1 MLASMMFFVLGV
13 SFVLRMNF
21 PLLLSYMV
29 QNTNS
34 VDNINSSKSEF
45 ACPFPNASD
54 RNVVSFL
61 VRARSSRFPWSPEL
75 QGVNIFIFCIASVI
89 IIFHFLGV
97 LVSAYFYG
105 NFVSLLPSG
114 LLIQRF
120 GPKVMILI
128 SVFSSVIVLSLTP
141 LAVKHGEKYN
151 CSKIIWLY

>member
-34 VDNINSSKSEF
+34 VDNINGSKSEF

-61 VRARSSRFPWSPEL
+61 VRARSSRFSWSPEL

-89 IIFHFLGV
+89 IIFYFF
-97 LVSAYFYG
+97 VSAYFYG
-105 NFVSLLPSG
+105 NFVSLMPSG

-141 LAVKHGEKYN
+141 LAVKHGE
-151 CSKIIWLY
+151 

>member
-34 VDNINSSKSEF
+34 VDNINGSNSEF

-61 VRARSSRFPWSPEL
+61 VRARSSRFSWSPEL
-75 QGVNIFIFCIASVI
+75 QGVNIFIFVIASFI
-89 IIFHFLGV
+89 IIFYFCLFL
-97 LVSAYFYG
+97 
-105 NFVSLLPSG
+105 
-114 LLIQRF
+114 R
-120 GPKVMILI
+120 
-128 SVFSSVIVLSLTP
+128 
-141 LAVKHGEKYN
+141 
-151 CSKIIWLY
+151 